1 LWLLLVL
8 LWLTSLLLLLLV
20 VLVLVLRWLL
30 MLLILLLLW
39 RLRLLR
45 LSLEPEGIEKL
56 VLCRSRHLMWLLL
69 LLRLTL
75 LLLLL
80 LLLRQLS
87 LEPEG
92 TDQLRHALA
101 LQTSLITGLLLAR
114 NELLVLRL
122 AQKCTQEVRVSLTLH
137 ARKEVPS
144 SLLLPTLE

>member
-20 VLVLVLRWLL
+20 VLVLRWLL

-56 VLCRSRHLMWLLL
+56 VLRRSRHLMWLLL
-69 LLRLTL
+69 LLRLT

-101 LQTSLITGLLLAR
+101 LQPSLITGLLLAR